1 MEFGELPIG
10 EHMHTGR
17 FFSKLIKPKK
27 GDRWSS
33 DQYQLV
39 RSTGIWRECV
49 CVCDGGAVLWDWA
62 LKLWDLMLFLAS
74 VRTEL
79 NCKTLMS

>member
-27 GDRWSS
+27 GDHWSS

-49 CVCDGGAVLWDWA
+49 CVCVMVGQSYG
-62 LKLWDLMLFLAS
+62 
-74 VRTEL
+74 TEPL
-79 NCKTLMS
+79 SCETWCYFWLVSELS